1 MQGTRRTSCV
11 FSTIC
16 GLVAVLTITASAT
29 DAGAITTHSD
39 SAAVRT
45 VVERFHSALA
55 AGDSVTALS
64 LLTGDVLVIESG
76 GIELRADYRA
86 HHLPADIEFAR
97 AVRGARSLVRITIQG
112 TAAWVVSTSTT
123 KGRFKDRVMDSSGA
137 ELMVLRRTPQGW
149 RIAAIHWSS
158 RRRPAG

>member
-11 FSTIC
+11 FSTIG
-16 GLVAVLTITASAT
+16 GLIAVLTIAAPAT
-29 DAGAITTHSD
+29 DAGAITTRSD
-39 SAAVRT
+39 SATVRS

-64 LLTGDVLVIESG
+64 LLTDDVLVIESG
-76 GIELRADYRA
+76 GIESRADYRA

-97 AVRGARSLVRITIQG
+97 TVRGDRSIVRVTIQG
-112 TAAWVVSTSTT
+112 TAAWVASTSTT
-123 KGRFKDRVMDSSGA
+123 KGRFKDRVIDSSGA

-158 RRRPAG
+158 RRRPAA